1 MAIYLSFIAWFCWV
15 IVYVEMIRIGL
26 KEKTYGMP
34 IFVLAL
40 NLVWE
45 VLYSVLSI
53 KIDFKN
59 PQGWLI
65 LVWFLLDILIFYTY
79 LLYGKKHF
87 PKSIN
92 QKYFKSWIMI
102 ILLMAFVVQ
111 ISFLIEFGRAAI
123 FYSAF
128 IQNLIM
134 SIAFINMLYIRK
146 NASGQ
151 NLIIAFM
158 KWIGTLLPTIVYGV
172 IYSNQLCLILG
183 ILCSIFDIIYI
194 YYLTITIK
202 DIKLYY

>member
-1 MAIYLSFIAWFCWV
+1 
-15 IVYVEMIRIGL
+15 
-26 KEKTYGMP
+26 MP

-45 VLYSVLSI
+45 VLYSVVSI
-53 KIDFKN
+53 KIDFTN

-65 LVWFLLDILIFYTY
+65 LVWFLLDILVFYTY

-87 PKSIN
+87 PKYIN
-92 QKYFKSWIMI
+92 QKYFKSWII
-102 ILLMAFVVQ
+102 IIFLMAFVVQ
-111 ISFLIEFGRAAI
+111 ISFFIEFGRAAI

-146 NASGQ
+146 DANGQ

-183 ILCSIFDIIYI
+183 ILCFIFDIIYI

-202 DIKLYY
+202 DVSSYY